1 MSRTKTVY
9 QEVEVEFDVAL
20 EEFSDEELI
29 EELESRN
36 DSVNSLSTKAIQNLY
51 TSYITLSRE
60 SFEKDLKK
68 FFRDTLNVLE
78 Y

>member
-1 MSRTKTVY
+1 MSRTKTIY
-9 QEVEVEFDVAL
+9 QDVEVEIDVAL
-20 EEFSDEELI
+20 DEFSDEELI

>member
-1 MSRTKTVY
+1 MSHTKTVY
-9 QEVEVEFDVAL
+9 QKVEVEIDVAL
-20 EEFSDEELI
+20 DEFSDEELI